1 MHSLTLQTG
10 EATVVDGDILGRLG
24 FAASSEVD
32 GMLDVTAKLEAVA
45 EKTFDADEN
54 ATEFVFSLAA
64 DGTVASKMTLS
75 SAGLLTVVD
84 DIVIKS
90 GGTIGGSA
98 DPDLLTLGDGALT
111 VAGTIAGTL
120 ADGVV
125 ATTQSSSDNSTKVA
139 TTAYVD
145 AASGS
150 GDITGVTLAGDSSTA
165 QDLTANVNLTL
176 AGGNGI
182 TTAGDGSATISIA
195 LDAALTTVTSL
206 LATDIKIGEDNQTK
220 IDFETADEIHFYAAN
235 VEQVYV
241 ADNIFGPQSDSDVD
255 LGTTGVRWKDAYIDT
270 ITTTG
275 DVDVLGNIELGH
287 ASDTTIARA
296 SSGQITVE
304 GTAVILAGAVTG
316 ITSLLATDIKIGE
329 DDQTKIDFETADE
342 IHFYAANVEQVYL
355 ANNIFGP
362 QSDSDVDLGTT
373 GVRWKDAYIDT
384 ITTTGDVDVLG
395 NIELGHASDTTIARA
410 SAGQITVEGT
420 AVILAGA
427 VTGITSLLAT
437 DIKIGEDDQTKID
450 FETANEIHFYA
461 NNTEQVYLADNI
473 FGPQSDS
480 DVDLGTTGVR
490 WKDAYI
496 DTITTTGTIT
506 AGGTISGTIATV
518 TQNSIT
524 TMTGLVTVGTIG
536 TGVWQGTAIASAYIA
551 DNAIT
556 LAKLAGGTDGQII
569 TFDASGDPVAVGPGT
584 DGQVLTSTGAGSPPA
599 FEDASGGGSVSG
611 NTFATDLK
619 IGRDSQNLVDFA
631 TTDDKIIFR
640 VANVDEVE
648 LVANVLSPVT
658 SDGMALGTGSLMW
671 SDLFLASAGVINFNN
686 GDVTLTHSSNTVT
699 LGGGKLSVQYNSGEL
714 AEFKRITGAGNAYVT
729 IDASAVNTDEEAQL
743 RLKSGVAGKCRIYFG
758 DTDDNDIGQI
768 CYEHADN
775 SLGIKT
781 NNTTAISIDSSA
793 NVSLPNGTLTTQGII
808 REVAT
813 KVDTNYTITADDH
826 IILVDTTNTNR
837 TITLPS
843 AAAANIGQEYTVK
856 KIDSGT
862 GLVNI
867 VPASTGGYGPD
878 DIDEYDTAYILYL
891 QHDTVTF
898 VCGPGD
904 ATAGDEQW
912 WIIAEKV
919 QPHSAQLE
927 QRTAQS
933 VPARTTANTVVTM
946 TDVRYEQGCDADTST
961 NRIDIKR
968 KGKYAV
974 TAHCLLDDQHALWG
988 MKTRIL
994 HHDDSAGTSSYHG
1007 ETKAMSYIDDA
1018 RDIGS
1023 TTTALLE
1030 LDVDDYVQAIIW
1042 NSYVDVRNTRVSG
1055 VEDYSYISVQEIK

>member
-758 DTDDNDIGQI
+758 DTGDNDIGQI